1 MRLSIIHR
9 YILSE
14 IIPGFLVNILV
25 FTAVML
31 MARAMQLA
39 NLVIARGVS
48 PWQVLEIFMLA
59 APRILTMSLPMGTL
73 LAVLA
78 AFMRFSADSEL
89 TVMQASG
96 LSIYQ
101 MSPPVFV
108 FGAVTAVL
116 TALFSLWLAPA
127 AGWRFKNE
135 LLDLAKTRAD
145 LTIVEQTFIRSFPGL
160 VIYVGQMALTGGE
173 MEQVFIH
180 DARRA
185 GESAVI
191 AARRGRLGLDRES
204 GVLVFELAQGVIDR
218 VRAGGGATD
227 SIFFDT
233 YELKVSPG
241 EEMAGQGEN
250 GLFRGRAET
259 PTWELAAA
267 AAKLGSPEARRAYSL
282 EWHERWARPA
292 AAFLMTLV
300 GLPLGASFRARG
312 RNFPFLT
319 ALVIFVIY
327 YVVSSLG
334 WSLGSV
340 GRLSPALGL
349 WAANILLAVLGLW
362 LFKRFN
368 RHVPIDPAE
377 FQRRLL
383 ARLRGRRPV
392 Q

>member
-1 MRLSIIHR
+1 MRVSIIHR

-14 IIPGFLVNILV
+14 ITPGFLVNILV

-48 PWQVLEIFMLA
+48 PLRVLEIFLLA

-73 LAVLA
+73 LAVLT

-89 TVMQASG
+89 TVLRASG
-96 LSIYQ
+96 LSLYQ
-101 MSPPVFV
+101 MSPPVLI
-108 FGAVTAVL
+108 FGAATTALTAV
-116 TALFSLWLAPA
+116 FSLWLAPL

-135 LLDLAKTRAD
+135 LLDLAKARAD
-145 LTIVEQTFIRSFPGL
+145 LAIVEQTFIRSFPGL
-160 VIYVGQMALTGGE
+160 IMYVGQMTPTGGE
-173 MEQVFIH
+173 MEQVFIR

-191 AARRGRLGLDRES
+191 VARRGRLGLDREA
-204 GVLVFELAQGVIDR
+204 GVLVFELSEGVIDR
-218 VRAGGGATD
+218 VKDGRGATD

-241 EEMAGQGEN
+241 DEMADRNEN
-250 GLFRGRAET
+250 GPFRGRAET

-267 AAKLGSPEARRAYSL
+267 AARLPDSANRRAYSL

-292 AAFLMTLV
+292 AAFLLTII

-312 RNFPFLT
+312 LNFPFLT
-319 ALVIFVIY
+319 ALAVFIVY
-327 YVVSSLG
+327 YVISSLG
-334 WSLGSV
+334 WSLGEV
-340 GRLSPALGL
+340 GRLSPAVGI
-349 WAANILLAVLGLW
+349 WSANVLLAVLGLV
-362 LFKRFN
+362 LLR
-368 RHVPIDPAE
+368 RLDRGAPIDPAE
-377 FQRRLL
+377 FMRRLL
-383 ARLRGRRPV
+383 TRLGVR
-392 Q
+392 

>member
-1 MRLSIIHR
+1 
-9 YILSE
+9 
-14 IIPGFLVNILV
+14 
-25 FTAVML
+25 
-31 MARAMQLA
+31 
-39 NLVIARGVS
+39 
-48 PWQVLEIFMLA
+48 
-59 APRILTMSLPMGTL
+59 
-73 LAVLA
+73 
-78 AFMRFSADSEL
+78 
-89 TVMQASG
+89 
-96 LSIYQ
+96 

-108 FGAVTAVL
+108 FGAAAALL

-173 MEQVFIH
+173 MDQVFIH

-191 AARRGRLGLDRES
+191 VARRGRLGLDRES
-204 GVLVFELAQGVIDR
+204 GVLVFELAEGVIDR

-241 EEMAGQGEN
+241 GEMAGPGEN

-259 PTWELAAA
+259 PTWGLADA
-267 AAKLGSPEARRAYSL
+267 AAKLSPDARRAYSL

-334 WSLGSV
+334 WSLGEV
-340 GRLSPALGL
+340 GRLSPALGI
-349 WAANILLAVLGLW
+349 WAANILLAVLGFW
-362 LFKRFN
+362 LLKRFN

-377 FQRRLL
+377 FQRRLRARFL
-383 ARLRGRRPV
+383 VRLRA

>member
-1 MRLSIIHR
+1 MRVSIIHR

-25 FTAVML
+25 FTGVML

-48 PWQVLEIFMLA
+48 PLQVLEIFMLA

-73 LAVLA
+73 LAVLT

-89 TVMQASG
+89 TVLQASG

-101 MSPPVFV
+101 MSPPVFA
-108 FGAVTAVL
+108 FGAVTAGL

-145 LTIVEQTFIRSFPGL
+145 LAIVEQTFIRSFPGL

-173 MEQVFIH
+173 MAQIFIN

-185 GESAVI
+185 GEKAVI
-191 AARRGRLGLDRES
+191 SARRGRLGLDREA
-204 GVLVFELAQGVIDR
+204 GVLVFELAEGVIDR
-218 VRAGGGATD
+218 VQEDRETTD
-227 SIFFDT
+227 SIFFNT

-241 EEMAGQGEN
+241 GDMAGQNES

-259 PTWELAAA
+259 PTWELEAAA
-267 AAKLGSPEARRAYSL
+267 DRLGNPEASRAYSL

-292 AAFLMTLV
+292 AAFLMTLI

-319 ALVIFVIY
+319 ALVIFVLY

-334 WSLGSV
+334 WSLGEL
-340 GRLSPALGL
+340 GQLSPFLGI
-349 WAANILLAVLGLW
+349 WTANALLAGLGFFL
-362 LFKRFN
+362 LKRVN
-368 RHVPIDPAE
+368 RHVPVDPAE
-377 FQRRLL
+377 LLRRLRARLL
-383 ARLRGRRPV
+383 AR
-392 Q
+392 